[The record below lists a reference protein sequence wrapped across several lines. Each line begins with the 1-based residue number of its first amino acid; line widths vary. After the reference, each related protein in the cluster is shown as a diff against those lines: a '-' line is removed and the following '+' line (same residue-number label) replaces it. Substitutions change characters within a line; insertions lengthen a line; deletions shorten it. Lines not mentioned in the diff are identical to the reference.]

1 MFFPHVF
8 FICFPQVFPSNSG
21 GYPPPCRE
29 TPCDPRR
36 GPHPWTSRC
45 PEVGRPA
52 ARHGWWALRTRLQ
65 WSNVEVDS
73 SPQFWNENKIAGKI
87 RKEWWSITFLS
98 FRFFLGVAIC
108 MISWGLN
115 QTPQVGNPPNNS
127 LVGFESWT
135 VWVLEPLTST
145 KKGRA
150 RWPKRFLSGPVYL
163 STRSG
168 RLKRAIPCFP
178 FHVRLLDGHGGQ
190 SFQLTRGQVF

>member
-1 MFFPHVF
+1 MGDGH
-8 FICFPQVFPSNSG
+8 CG
-21 GYPPPCRE
+21 
-29 TPCDPRR
+29 
-36 GPHPWTSRC
+36 H
-45 PEVGRPA
+45 A
-52 ARHGWWALRTRLQ
+52 

-108 MISWGLN
+108 IIYHEDW
-115 QTPQVGNPPNNS
+115 TKPPQVGNPPNNS

-135 VWVLEPLTST
+135 AWVLDPLTST

-190 SFQLTRGQVF
+190 SFQLTRGQVFIFNLCLSGFFDDLWSATDSIWQLILTVNGTVIH